1 METTLLVFI
10 PGIIL
15 ICATEKEKK
24 KSYFERNL
32 QKAAQCNSTEHNSFH
47 GVQSPERQGT
57 IIWIYGMI
65 NRA

>member
-1 METTLLVFI
+1 METTLPFSCQGLFLFVQQ
-10 PGIIL
+10 
-15 ICATEKEKK
+15 EK

-47 GVQSPERQGT
+47 GAQSPERQGT